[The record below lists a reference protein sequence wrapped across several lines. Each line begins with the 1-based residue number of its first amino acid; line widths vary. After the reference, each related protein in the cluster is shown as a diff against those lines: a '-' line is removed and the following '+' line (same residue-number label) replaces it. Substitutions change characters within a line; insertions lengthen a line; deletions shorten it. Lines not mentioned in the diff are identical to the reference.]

1 MAEDFD
7 LTGLATYL
15 HLDLV
20 QVRRMAERGKIPGRR
35 IGGDWRFNPAEIH
48 HWLEE
53 RIALADQEER
63 GRIEEALEKRR
74 DPASDVV
81 SVEALLHV
89 PAIETPLPARTKT
102 SVVDEM
108 VQLGV
113 RTGLLWDPDKM
124 AEAVRQREELY
135 PTAIEGGVA
144 LLHPRRPMSSILGG
158 PFLALGRTPRGI
170 PFGDPNGGLTDL
182 FFLICSMDDGGHLR
196 TLARLSRLL
205 GTPGLLDELREAP
218 DAIGMREVLIECEQ
232 TLPE

>member
-7 LTGLATYL
+7 LTGLAQYL

-35 IGGDWRFNPAEIH
+35 VGGDWRFNPAEIH

-53 RIALADQEER
+53 RITSADQEER

-74 DPASDVV
+74 DPAAEEV

-89 PAIETPLPARTKT
+89 EAIETPLPARTRT

-158 PFLALGRTPRGI
+158 PFLALGRTAKGI
-170 PFGDPNGGLTDL
+170 PFGDPSGGLTDL

-218 DAIGMREVLIECEQ
+218 DAIGMREVLVECEQ